1 MYWPKAYDSSPSDIL
16 PHADRYA
23 SPTNSHGLI
32 RAEIRNGLPETVFL
46 GWKNFED
53 EDTPMLTPKQT
64 VEQVHPTPHFIS
76 YQ

>member
-1 MYWPKAYDSSPSDIL
+1 MHVDGQGPQGSKQATWEV
-16 PHADRYA
+16 
-23 SPTNSHGLI
+23 I
-32 RAEIRNGLPETVFL
+32 RRGLPDSVFL